1 MRRTTLEEM
10 PSGGMRRAILEEMH
24 NGGRGC
30 PALGCEDLYCKRYTT
45 VGGGLNVLMR
55 RTMLEEMHIC

>member
-24 NGGRGC
+24 NGWREFPHLDEKICLGRDEQGW
-30 PALGCEDLYCKRYTT
+30 
-45 VGGGLNVLMR
+45 
-55 RTMLEEMHIC
+55 EEVSIIENRQTG